1 MSLSYGFLTASG
13 QIYDVE
19 PDLVQSWIVMQLIT
33 HHTVD
38 GSPSAFLRLCSPTF
52 QSFSMKQET
61 PVSHNMIRFVGF
73 SLQHPLPYICLGRL
87 TEGRY
92 LIAHKAGEPF
102 VTLLKA
108 ADGKVTRGSYNLQ
121 QVHSSV
127 PRPPASGAVPWIP
140 VDPTVV
146 LPFHQRHGRIPCS
159 FPVAHVPKVTEALK
173 TPRQMWMNET
183 AMTKNVFIH
192 SVSMKAASIVLMDS
206 LEILN
211 QQAAGVSFHKSNKQP
226 NHRSSSTGFI
236 CADWDIQ
243 QMSVRNSR
251 AEMLS
256 NHRHGR

>member
-19 PDLVQSWIVMQLIT
+19 PDWVMQLIT
-33 HHTVD
+33 QHMVD
-38 GSPSAFLRLCSPTF
+38 GSPPAFLRLRSPTF
-52 QSFSMKQET
+52 QSFSMKQEAPT
-61 PVSHNMIRFVGF
+61 SHNMIRFVGF
-73 SLQHPLPYICLGRL
+73 RLQHTLPLGRL

-159 FPVAHVPKVTEALK
+159 FPVAHVPKVTEACSTTIDVDK
-173 TPRQMWMNET
+173 WDGDDKKCFYSFSINEG
-183 AMTKNVFIH
+183 
-192 SVSMKAASIVLMDS
+192 SIFCVDGLS
-206 LEILN
+206 RNTE
-211 QQAAGVSFHKSNKQP
+211 AAGCWGVISQK
-226 NHRSSSTGFI
+226 
-236 CADWDIQ
+236 
-243 QMSVRNSR
+243 
-251 AEMLS
+251 
-256 NHRHGR
+256 